1 MVCLSESIKR
11 QSFVDRAELLG
22 LSLARAEFLAA
33 CSHTQVD
40 RNEANRTNLI
50 PYDPAVLIRE
60 AFRIGIGL
68 NDAAKMME
76 MTRAEVMAKLHAAG
90 VGSGV
95 HYPPSHLFA
104 IYRRLGWKEGD
115 CPQAEAVGRS
125 ILTLPLF
132 PTMARSDVTRVV
144 NSLVKIL
151 ADHKKA

>member
-33 CSHTQVD
+33 CSHTQVA

-68 NDAAKMME
+68 KDAAKMME
-76 MTRAEVMAKLHAAG
+76 MTHAEVMAYGLPFPA
-90 VGSGV
+90 
-95 HYPPSHLFA
+95 
-104 IYRRLGWKEGD
+104 
-115 CPQAEAVGRS
+115 RS
-125 ILTLPLF
+125 IAPAPCRGSEYNLFLPE
-132 PTMARSDVTRVV
+132 PIRPNVCYR
-144 NSLVKIL
+144 
-151 ADHKKA
+151 